1 MNGDNLAYQDEIRE
15 ELIGGKI
22 VAMSPRPAYNH
33 NRVAFRIAH
42 LFENYLQG
50 HTCTVIADGTD
61 LYLSEED
68 RFIPDMMVVCDRNKI
83 KENGVHGAP
92 DLVVEVFSPSTAKRD
107 RGVKLQTYQ
116 KHKVREYW
124 IVTPAT
130 RTIEQYLLE
139 DGVLTLN
146 KVYAIYPDYTLEQMT
161 DEEKADALAP
171 LKCSLYDDL
180 EINLEDI
187 FNGLLPIV

>member
-1 MNGDNLAYQDEIRE
+1 MSDNLAYQEEIRE
-15 ELIGGKI
+15 ELIGGEI
-22 VAMSPRPAYNH
+22 VAMSPSPGFNH
-33 NRVAFRIAH
+33 SRVAGQIYTIFNQYLKGRKCIA
-42 LFENYLQG
+42 
-50 HTCTVIADGTD
+50 IPDGLD
-61 LYLSEED
+61 LYLSEKD

-92 DLVVEVFSPSTAKRD
+92 DLVVEVFSPSTIQRD

-116 KHKVREYW
+116 KHGVREYW

-130 RTIEQYLLE
+130 RTIEQYLLQ
-139 DGVLTLN
+139 DGVLALN

-161 DEEKADALAP
+161 PEEKADALAP

-180 EINLEDI
+180 EIDLEDI
-187 FNGLLPIV
+187 FNGLLPTV